1 MNGGILMCWFWWS
14 NFGYWGWFIMGI
26 IGLVILLLFG
36 YSIYRFFEKRQQES
50 DVSNYTLRKNRSL
63 EILKERLARGEITED
78 EYERLKEKLFS

>member
-1 MNGGILMCWFWWS
+1 
-14 NFGYWGWFIMGI
+14 MGI
-26 IGLVILLLFG
+26 IGLGILLLFG

>member
-1 MNGGILMCWFWWS
+1 
-14 NFGYWGWFIMGI
+14 MGI
-26 IGLVILLLFG
+26 IGLGILLLFG

-50 DVSNYTLRKNRSL
+50 DESNYTLGRNRSL

>member
-1 MNGGILMCWFWWS
+1 MCWFWWS

-26 IGLVILLLFG
+26 IGLGILLLFG

-63 EILKERLARGEITED
+63 EIPKERLARGEITED

>member
-1 MNGGILMCWFWWS
+1 
-14 NFGYWGWFIMGI
+14 MGI
-26 IGLVILLLFG
+26 IGLGILLLFG

-63 EILKERLARGEITED
+63 EIPKERLARGEITED

>member
-1 MNGGILMCWFWWS
+1 
-14 NFGYWGWFIMGI
+14 MGI